1 MYSFHSPCPRTPIP
15 SLASSSSS
23 FSLFSTSP
31 LSSLSPLSLLQYVKV
46 KETQLIRQAAEE
58 VLQMDSQQQD
68 AFAAM
73 TKTADATLFV
83 AVTEE
88 ACARGVSESERNGAC
103 C

>member
-1 MYSFHSPCPRTPIP
+1 
-15 SLASSSSS
+15 
-23 FSLFSTSP
+23 
-31 LSSLSPLSLLQYVKV
+31 V

-88 ACARGVSESERNGAC
+88 VCASVLQILFERVKV
-103 C
+103 